1 MFHQVLSMDAN
12 TGRALVRM
20 AVGSNELEMS
30 ELFLKPVS
38 AKEYRDSA
46 RILSKLNL
54 FQAKFLLKLIISF
67 ICQTRKNT
75 TSTKRNRTRS
85 ETRRKEMIARAERN
99 GSIVVVLAIVSSDR
113 LSCLA
118 PPTQGYAF
126 LHLSLVLPARTV
138 KISRC

>member
-1 MFHQVLSMDAN
+1 MDAN

-54 FQAKFLLKLIISF
+54 FQAKFLLKLIIF
-67 ICQTRKNT
+67 LLFLRQGKIRRVQNETGQGA
-75 TSTKRNRTRS
+75 KR
-85 ETRRKEMIARAERN
+85 EGK
-99 GSIVVVLAIVSSDR
+99 
-113 LSCLA
+113 
-118 PPTQGYAF
+118 
-126 LHLSLVLPARTV
+126 
-138 KISRC
+138 K

>member
-1 MFHQVLSMDAN
+1 LFHQVLSMDAN

-54 FQAKFLLKLIISF
+54 FQAKFLLEINHLFYLSDKE
-67 ICQTRKNT
+67 KYDEYK
-75 TSTKRNRTRS
+75 TKQD
-85 ETRRKEMIARAERN
+85 KERN
-99 GSIVVVLAIVSSDR
+99 EKERNDR
-113 LSCLA
+113 E
-118 PPTQGYAF
+118 
-126 LHLSLVLPARTV
+126 
-138 KISRC
+138 SRKKRKHSRSPSHRK